1 MIFFQESSSPSF
13 ELAERVIDSCREK
26 LKPVFLQSLKGTSL
40 SEYSQIVALVCED
53 GSDDREDNSADPSG
67 KDTVC

>member
-1 MIFFQESSSPSF
+1 M
-13 ELAERVIDSCREK
+13 IDSCREK

-67 KDTVC
+67 KDTVS